1 MGKAEKKKKKV
12 CKVLGTLEYVWSFL
26 WELREDLRVLS
37 CISAQIKLQ
46 EHRCVP
52 PQPSQPQPLPSLP
65 TLLQSP
71 DPSILPSSLQTQGSP
86 QV

>member
-1 MGKAEKKKKKV
+1 MLKKTKV

-26 WELREDLRVLS
+26 WELRDGLRVLS

-46 EHRCVP
+46 EHRHVS
-52 PQPSQPQPLPSLP
+52 PQPSQTQPLPSP
-65 TLLQSP
+65 PALLQSP
-71 DPSILPSSLQTQGSP
+71 DSSILPSSLQTQGSP